1 MVLLN
6 SKKCCLCSLDV
17 PQMLLSAHL
26 AQDHITHPMTQGT
39 QIRRGSSGR
48 DNMLQV
54 TPVEPFYELSARPSI
69 STSMDTSPQASRL
82 QQLPLHELRAG
93 TVLCVEEGVW
103 EVGGSQGKGGV
114 HTGKNLQK
122 RKS

>member
-39 QIRRGSSGR
+39 QIRRGSAGL
-48 DNMLQV
+48 DNMLYV
-54 TPVEPFYELSARPSI
+54 TPVEPLYKYSFGPSI
-69 STSMDTSPQASRL
+69 FT
-82 QQLPLHELRAG
+82 
-93 TVLCVEEGVW
+93 
-103 EVGGSQGKGGV
+103 
-114 HTGKNLQK
+114 
-122 RKS
+122 

>member
-1 MVLLN
+1 
-6 SKKCCLCSLDV
+6 
-17 PQMLLSAHL
+17 
-26 AQDHITHPMTQGT
+26 MTQGT

-82 QQLPLHELRAG
+82 QQLPLH
-93 TVLCVEEGVW
+93 VEEGVW
-103 EVGGSQGKGGV
+103 EVGGSQRKGGV

-122 RKS
+122 RKP